1 MTSDILNLNYGA
13 EISSFYTVSSS
24 LEHSACAGLDPAP
37 THCAVKVRSA
47 SAASSLPDRSS
58 ATTSGL
64 LVTTV
69 NGLAASPPSRSWA
82 AASNR
87 ADTTLALGGWSRSHS
102 GMNLDEADRIL
113 RI

>member
-1 MTSDILNLNYGA
+1 MTSDILNLNFGA
-13 EISSFYTVSSS
+13 EEISSFYTVSSS

-47 SAASSLPDRSS
+47 SAASLPDRSS

>member
-1 MTSDILNLNYGA
+1 MARN
-13 EISSFYTVSSS
+13 SFNFTVSLS

-47 SAASSLPDRSS
+47 SAASLADRSS